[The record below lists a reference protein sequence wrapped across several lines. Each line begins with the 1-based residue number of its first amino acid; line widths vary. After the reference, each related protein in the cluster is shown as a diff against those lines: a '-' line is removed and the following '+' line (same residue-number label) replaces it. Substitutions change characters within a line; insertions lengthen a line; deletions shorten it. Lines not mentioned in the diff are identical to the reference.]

1 MLRIALQL
9 LSVVLFT
16 AFTAFSHASS
26 GLAAKELE
34 GQVIILTSFPDA
46 IFAPFRE
53 AFETKHPKLSVHV
66 LNKKTSAAISYIQD
80 QSSQQADIVWASAP
94 DAFEVLK
101 ESGHLRRLEHRKPGN
116 AVEVAGYPL
125 NDPQGYYTGF
135 AVSGYG
141 LMWNK
146 DYLANHHL
154 PTPKNWSD
162 LADRAFSGHVAIT
175 SPSRSGTTHLVVET
189 ILQSKGWED
198 GWAMLVEM
206 SGNLA
211 TVTARSFGVRDGIRI
226 GRFGVGPVI
235 DFFGLSSIATG
246 YPVEFTYPLETVLLP
261 ANIGIVKNARNVT
274 AAAAFI
280 DFVTSV
286 EGQRILLKPEISR
299 LPVRPE
305 VYDQAPKNFPNPF
318 NGSIRTSGLIFDSDL
333 SRTRYHLVNSLFDE
347 LITFHLKPLKMA
359 WKAIREAERGLES
372 SPDAE
377 MTKKLQEARNLLI
390 RVPVNA
396 AQSRDPKF
404 AARFTRKKPGFPVS
418 KLQDTEEQKWVADA
432 DKRYREALRI
442 AEAVL
447 SELKQKKSA
456 GHPL

>member
-1 MLRIALQL
+1 MQAASQVLAVFLVIASLA
-9 LSVVLFT
+9 LSLVP
-16 AFTAFSHASS
+16 AR
-26 GLAAKELE
+26 LAAKDLE
-34 GQVIILTSFPDA
+34 GQVIILTSFPDT
-46 IFAPFRE
+46 IFASYRE
-53 AFETKHPKLSVHV
+53 AFEAKHPKLSVHV

-80 QSSQQADIVWASAP
+80 QSSEQVDIVWASAP

-101 ESGHLRRLEHRKPGN
+101 ESGHLRPLQLKQPASIN
-116 AVEVAGYPL
+116 EVAGYPL

-146 DYLANHHL
+146 DYLARHNL
-154 PTPKNWSD
+154 PTPGNWSD
-162 LADRAFSGHVAIT
+162 LADSAFSGHVAIT

-189 ILQSKGWED
+189 ILQSKGWKD
-198 GWAMLVEM
+198 GWALLVEM

-246 YPVEFTYPLETVLLP
+246 WPVDFSYPLETVLLP

-280 DFVTSV
+280 DFVTSI

-305 VYDQAPKNFPNPF
+305 VYGRAPKDYPNPF
-318 NGSIRTSGLIFDSDL
+318 NGSIRTKGLIFDSDL
-333 SRTRYHLVNSLFDE
+333 SRSRYHLVNSLFDE
-347 LITFHLKPLKMA
+347 LITFRLKPLKAA
-359 WKAIREAERGLES
+359 WKAIREAERALGPN
-372 SPDAE
+372 PDEE
-377 MTKKLQEARNLLI
+377 MAKRLRRARRLLTQ
-390 RVPVNA
+390 VPVSA
-396 AQSRDPKF
+396 AQSRDPSF
-404 AARFTRKKPGFPVS
+404 TGRFSRKKPGFPVS
-418 KLQDTEEQKWVADA
+418 RLQDTEEQKWIENARW
-432 DKRYREALRI
+432 RYREAQEISERL
-442 AEAVL
+442 L
-447 SELKQKKSA
+447 SALKRKHSA
-456 GHPL
+456 GQPL